1 MFYLPVARY
10 GRKGKMPKYTPFRQW
25 LKRHPQDNVVV
36 TFSEIEKI
44 IDEHLPLVRENIL
57 DGGIIH
63 KAPWQFTLYLTLA
76 FRQ

>member
-1 MFYLPVARY
+1 
-10 GRKGKMPKYTPFRQW
+10 MPKYTPFRQW

-36 TFSEIEKI
+36 TFSEIEKT